1 MQWIQRTFMNTENFH
16 EYGDELNGFKAAR
29 NLLFTQITN
38 EWSSEALSIDL
49 MLISQSLLIRK
60 TVRYHRL
67 RSEELIPQSVSRCGS
82 KL

>member
-1 MQWIQRTFMNTENFH
+1 MNTENFH